1 MQRRQTVRQREESAL
16 VEDLAKSKSA
26 QGTAWAGSSAA
37 PDLPAA
43 PASTRYLACKRVL
56 DIVLAALAGIA
67 LSPVLVAIALLVRWT
82 SPGPAI
88 YRQRRIGQ
96 DRRPFTLY
104 KFRSMYRDQSEEL
117 HRMAIQRFLQGMP
130 IDGDATSLERYK
142 LHADARITPVGRVL
156 RRTSLDELP
165 QLWNVIRGDM
175 SLVGPRPPIPYEL
188 EHYEARHLRR
198 LSVPPGL
205 TGLWQVRGR
214 SRVTFEQMVA
224 LDLEYI
230 AHRSLLLD
238 LKILLATVPTVLGGK
253 GAG

>member
-1 MQRRQTVRQREESAL
+1 METVPRVQRLQTVRQREESAL

-37 PDLPAA
+37 P
-43 PASTRYLACKRVL
+43 ASARYRACKRVL

-67 LSPVLVAIALLVRWT
+67 LSPALVAIALLVRWT

-142 LHADARITPVGRVL
+142 LHADARITPVGRIL
-156 RRTSLDELP
+156 RRTSFDELP

-175 SLVGPRPPIPYEL
+175 SLVGPRPPIP
-188 EHYEARHLRR
+188 
-198 LSVPPGL
+198 
-205 TGLWQVRGR
+205 
-214 SRVTFEQMVA
+214 
-224 LDLEYI
+224 
-230 AHRSLLLD
+230 
-238 LKILLATVPTVLGGK
+238 
-253 GAG
+253 